1 MLRHIAMPLY
11 YGQFMSEDLNPYIDA
26 GKITAAAAESLS
38 KLTPGAFC
46 MHRSWGFGRIAG
58 WELITGQITIDFVS
72 KKGHPMQLQYA
83 AETLTFIPDAHILA
97 RAASDAAAVREQA
110 AKDPIGLIRAILSDH
125 GNKATVDE
133 IAASL
138 VPSVFDAAGF
148 KKWFEATKKKLKTD
162 GHFEIP
168 AKKGEPIVLQETAQN
183 PHERLM
189 EQFRSARHPKDQ
201 VIALDAAM
209 KSLGD
214 FAKEVEELRGIAA
227 EVEEAAKRGGRIHA
241 AKAIELLIARNEICA
256 RHESL
261 KPGPEAASIADILA
275 ESPGKMTE
283 IFTEIPAA
291 KYARVLEAFPA
302 AFPENWAD
310 RVLRLTKTSEPRLS
324 GEILKLFINQD
335 KREVFAEH
343 TRRMIRERSASSDFV
358 LWLCKDRDKALPE
371 VIDEELFAAIL
382 AAMEADLHAEI
393 KSKRLE
399 EFIFEDR
406 ELIADLLGKAERDSA
421 RQAARKVMLS
431 PVFAD
436 LNRRSLLARILKLHP
451 ELESLV
457 TGDQDAPTTQRS
469 ESLVVS
475 WASLQRRKEELEH
488 IEKVLIPQ
496 NIRDIATARSYGD
509 LRENFEFKSAK
520 EQQTV
525 LNRQKGELELMLNNA
540 RGTNFENIDTSL
552 VSIGTVVTME
562 PSDGGPSETYSILGA
577 WDGVPEKGWVS
588 YQAAIGRALLS
599 KKIGDTLEVPTDTGT
614 HTVKITS
621 ITQFTDVESLGTTAG

>member
-1 MLRHIAMPLY
+1 
-11 YGQFMSEDLNPYIDA
+11 MSEDLNPYIDA
-26 GKITAAAAESLS
+26 GKITAEAAEALS

-46 MHRSWGFGRIAG
+46 THRSWGFGKIAD

-83 AETLTFIPDAHILA
+83 AETLTFIPSEHILA

-110 AKDPIGLIRAILSDH
+110 AKDPVGLVRSILSDH
-125 GNKATVDE
+125 GNKATADE
-133 IAASL
+133 IATSL
-138 VPSVFDAAGF
+138 VPAVFDAAGF
-148 KKWFEATKKKLKTD
+148 KKWFESTKKKLKTD
-162 GHFEIP
+162 GHFLIP
-168 AKKGEPIVLQETAQN
+168 AKKGDPIILQETAQN

-189 EQFRSARHPKDQ
+189 EQFRTARHPKDQ
-201 VIALDAAM
+201 VTALDSAL
-209 KSLGD
+209 KSLND
-214 FAKEVEELRGIAA
+214 FATEVDELRSLAA
-227 EVEEAAKRGGRIHA
+227 EVEEAAKRGGNIHA
-241 AKAIELLIARNEICA
+241 AKAIELLIARNEICS
-256 RHESL
+256 RHDEL
-261 KPGPEAASIADILA
+261 KPGPNAASVAGLLA
-275 ESPGKMTE
+275 ESPGKLAE

-291 KYARVLEAFPA
+291 KYGRVLEAFPE
-302 AFPENWAD
+302 AFPDNWEEK
-310 RVLRLTKTSEPRLS
+310 VLRLTKTSEPRLS
-324 GEILKLFINQD
+324 GEILKLFISQN
-335 KREVFAEH
+335 KREAFLEH
-343 TRRMIRERSASSDFV
+343 THRIIRERSASSDFV

-399 EFIFEDR
+399 EFLFEDR
-406 ELIADLLGKAERDSA
+406 ELVADLLGKADRDSA
-421 RQAARKVMLS
+421 RQAMRKVMMS

-436 LNRRSLLARILKLHP
+436 LNRRSLLARILKVHP

-457 TGDQDAPTTQRS
+457 TGGDHEAPAPRS
-469 ESLVVS
+469 ESLIVS

-520 EQQTV
+520 EQQAV

-540 RGTNFENIDTSL
+540 RGTNFENVDTTV
-552 VSIGTVVTME
+552 VSIGTVVTLE
-562 PSDGGPSETYSILGA
+562 PIAGGAPETYSILGA

-588 YQAAIGRALLS
+588 YQAVIGRALLG
-599 KKIGDTLEVPTDTGT
+599 KKVGEIIELPSDHGT
-614 HTVKITS
+614 HSVKIAS
-621 ITQFTDVESLGTTAG
+621 ITQFTDVEALGTTVA

>member
-1 MLRHIAMPLY
+1 
-11 YGQFMSEDLNPYIDA
+11 MSEDLNPYIDA

-46 MHRSWGFGRIAG
+46 THRSWGFGRIAG

-97 RAASDAAAVREQA
+97 RAASDAAAVRDQA
-110 AKDPIGLIRAILSDH
+110 TKDPIGLIRSILSDH

-214 FAKEVEELRGIAA
+214 FAKEVEELRSIAA

-241 AKAIELLIARNEICA
+241 AKAIELLISRNEICA

-302 AFPENWAD
+302 AFPENWED

-406 ELIADLLGKAERDSA
+406 ELIADLLGRAERDSA

-436 LNRRSLLARILKLHP
+436 LNRRSLLARILKVHP

-525 LNRQKGELELMLNNA
+525 LSRQKGELELMLNNA
-540 RGTNFENIDTSL
+540 RGTNFENIDTSI

-562 PSDGGPSETYSILGA
+562 PSAGGPSETYSILGA

-588 YQAAIGRALLS
+588 YQAVIGRALLGR
-599 KKIGDTLEVPTDTGT
+599 KIGDTLEVPTDTGT

-621 ITQFTDVESLGTTAG
+621 ITQFTDIESLGTTVA

>member
-1 MLRHIAMPLY
+1 
-11 YGQFMSEDLNPYIDA
+11 
-26 GKITAAAAESLS
+26 
-38 KLTPGAFC
+38 
-46 MHRSWGFGRIAG
+46 
-58 WELITGQITIDFVS
+58 
-72 KKGHPMQLQYA
+72 
-83 AETLTFIPDAHILA
+83 
-97 RAASDAAAVREQA
+97 
-110 AKDPIGLIRAILSDH
+110 
-125 GNKATVDE
+125 
-133 IAASL
+133 
-138 VPSVFDAAGF
+138 
-148 KKWFEATKKKLKTD
+148 
-162 GHFEIP
+162 
-168 AKKGEPIVLQETAQN
+168 
-183 PHERLM
+183 
-189 EQFRSARHPKDQ
+189 
-201 VIALDAAM
+201 
-209 KSLGD
+209 
-214 FAKEVEELRGIAA
+214 
-227 EVEEAAKRGGRIHA
+227 
-241 AKAIELLIARNEICA
+241 
-256 RHESL
+256 
-261 KPGPEAASIADILA
+261 
-275 ESPGKMTE
+275 
-283 IFTEIPAA
+283 
-291 KYARVLEAFPA
+291 VLEAFPA
-302 AFPENWAD
+302 AFPENWED

-406 ELIADLLGKAERDSA
+406 ELIADLLGRAERDSA

-436 LNRRSLLARILKLHP
+436 LNRRSLLARILKVHP

-525 LNRQKGELELMLNNA
+525 LSRQKGELELMLNNA
-540 RGTNFENIDTSL
+540 RGTNFENIDTSI

-562 PSDGGPSETYSILGA
+562 PSAGGPSETYSILGA

-588 YQAAIGRALLS
+588 YQAVIGRALLGR
-599 KKIGDTLEVPTDTGT
+599 KIGDTLEVPTDTGT

-621 ITQFTDVESLGTTAG
+621 ITQFTDIESLGTTVA

>member
-1 MLRHIAMPLY
+1 
-11 YGQFMSEDLNPYIDA
+11 MSEDLNPYIDA

-46 MHRSWGFGRIAG
+46 THRSWGFGRIAG

-97 RAASDAAAVREQA
+97 RAASDAAAVRDQA
-110 AKDPIGLIRAILSDH
+110 TKDPIGLIRSILSDH
-125 GNKATVDE
+125 GNKAAVDE

-214 FAKEVEELRGIAA
+214 FAKEVEELRSIAA

-241 AKAIELLIARNEICA
+241 AKAIELLISRNEICA

-302 AFPENWAD
+302 AFPENWED

-406 ELIADLLGKAERDSA
+406 ELIADLLGRAERDSA

-436 LNRRSLLARILKLHP
+436 LNRRSLLARILKVHP

-525 LNRQKGELELMLNNA
+525 LSRQKGELELMLNNA
-540 RGTNFENIDTSL
+540 RGTNFENIDTSI

-562 PSDGGPSETYSILGA
+562 PSAGGPSETYSILGA

-588 YQAAIGRALLS
+588 YQAVIGRALLGR
-599 KKIGDTLEVPTDTGT
+599 KIGDTLEVPTDTGT

-621 ITQFTDVESLGTTAG
+621 ITQFTDIESLGTTVA